1 MWLIDVVRRNQI
13 RYPEGVALRDVRREV
28 TWASLHA
35 EVSALAAELSARVPP
50 GGRVVLF
57 SGNRVELLEAYLGC
71 AWAGVI
77 AAPVNPSLTA
87 AEIAPIIAALQP
99 ALALADAA
107 GRDRLRAERPG
118 LALLDIEQ
126 VPMLPPGQPPP
137 PGADLLTRPIAIMH
151 TSATTGQPKGVVV
164 DQRSLQIK
172 ALSFLAEVRCEP
184 STVFLDACPLFH
196 GSVVQAF
203 NYLASAS
210 TICVLDRFTPWACL
224 TAIRD
229 WRVRHLL
236 AVPSMIQLM
245 LANAAL
251 EAVDFGR
258 LELVMH
264 AAAPMPAEL
273 ADRARAA
280 FGGDLMTVFGITEG
294 GGPTFALRADD
305 CPADPPVPGAT
316 CIGLPMPAVSYRV
329 ARPDGSTAESGEVG
343 EIWLAGDGLMHGYWN
358 DPEATATAVR
368 DGWLNTAD
376 LGCTDSRGYVWV
388 VDRRND
394 LILRGGQNVYPA
406 EIEQTLRLARWVA
419 DVAVVPASSA
429 IWGQTPVAFVLPATP
444 AAYAESDLLE
454 LCVTRLASYK
464 RPSRF
469 IQVDKLPR
477 SAAGKLI
484 RAQLR
489 TRAEQSAVEGDP
501 P

>member
-1 MWLIDVVRRNQI
+1 MWLADVLRRNQI
-13 RYPEGVALRDVRREV
+13 RYPDGVAFRDVRREV
-28 TWASLHA
+28 TWARLNS
-35 EVSALAAELSARVPP
+35 EVSALAAELCARVPP
-50 GGRVVLF
+50 GGRVVLL
-57 SGNRVELLEAYLGC
+57 SGNRVELLEAYLAC
-71 AWAGVI
+71 ARAGVI
-77 AAPVNPSLTA
+77 AAPVNPALTA
-87 AEIAPIIAALQP
+87 AEIAQLVAALQP

-107 GRDRLRAERPG
+107 GRDRLRAGHPG
-118 LALLDIEQ
+118 LSLLGIEQ
-126 VPMLPPGQPPP
+126 VPVLPPGQPPP
-137 PGADLLTRPIAIMH
+137 PGTDLLTRPVAIMH

-184 STVFLDACPLFH
+184 GTVFLDACPLFH

-210 TICVLDRFTPWACL
+210 TICVLDRFTPRACV

-236 AVPSMIQLM
+236 VVPSMIQLL
-245 LANAAL
+245 LASAEL
-251 EAVDFGR
+251 EDADFGQ

-280 FGGDLMTVFGITEG
+280 FGADLMTVFGITEG
-294 GGPTFALRADD
+294 GGPTFALRAGDR
-305 CPADPPVPGAT
+305 PAGPPVPGAT
-316 CIGLPMPAVSYRV
+316 CIGLPMPAVSYLI
-329 ARPDGSTAESGEVG
+329 ARPDGSAAEPGEVG

-358 DPEATATAVR
+358 DPGATATAVR

-376 LGCTDSRGYVWV
+376 LGCTDSRGYLWV

-406 EIEQTLRLARWVA
+406 EIEQTLRLAPWVA
-419 DVAVVPASSA
+419 DVAVVPASSE

-444 AAYAESDLLE
+444 AAYAEGDLLE

-469 IQVDKLPR
+469 IQVDTLPR

-489 TRAEQSAVEGDP
+489 QRAELAIAEGDRP
-501 P
+501 